1 MIRELIREFN
11 LLISAV
17 GGQGGLTLS
26 RVIANTAV
34 KLGLKVRVG
43 ETLGMSQRG
52 GAVVSF
58 VRIGEDVYSPLIPEG
73 GTDVLIGMEPIE
85 ALRAAKYVGS
95 KTIAVVNLRPIK
107 PVPVNLGLEEYP
119 SIEKIIKLLDKLS
132 GKVLGFD
139 AYEVARRAGLTR
151 AVNSVMLGAAVALKI
166 IPLPREDIL
175 ETLLE
180 TVPRGTEE
188 MNEAAFKLGENIMK
202 ERALV

>member
-1 MIRELIREFN
+1 MIKELN

-26 RVIANTAV
+26 RVIAGAAV
-34 KLGLKVRVG
+34 KMGLKVRVG

-58 VRIGEDVYSPLIPEG
+58 VRMGEDVYSPLIPEREA
-73 GTDVLIGMEPIE
+73 DILIGMEPIE

-95 KTIAVVNLRPIK
+95 KTITIVNTRPIK

-119 SIEKIIKLLDKLS
+119 PI
-132 GKVLGFD
+132 GKVIELLREISGVVIDFD
-139 AYEVARRAGLTR
+139 AYEIARNAGSSR
-151 AVNSVMLGAAVALKI
+151 VVNSVMLGALMALKI
-166 IPLPREDIL
+166 LPIPRETIL

-180 TVPRGTEE
+180 NVPKGTEE
-188 MNEAAFKLGENIMK
+188 INEIAFKLGENQIK
-202 ERALV
+202 EKHH

>member
-1 MIRELIREFN
+1 MVREFN

-26 RVIANTAV
+26 RVIASAAV
-34 KLGLKVRVG
+34 KMGLKVRVG

-58 VRIGEDVYSPLIPEG
+58 VRMGEDVYSPLIPVGEA
-73 GTDVLIGMEPIE
+73 DILIGMEPIE

-95 KTIAVVNLRPIK
+95 KTVTIVNTRPIK

-119 SIEKIIKLLDKLS
+119 SV
-132 GKVLGFD
+132 GKVIELLREISGVVIDFD
-139 AYEVARRAGLTR
+139 AYEVARNAGSSR
-151 AVNSVMLGAAVALKI
+151 VVNSVMLGTLTALKI
-166 IPLPREDIL
+166 LPIPRETVL

-180 TVPRGTEE
+180 NVPKGTEE
-188 MNEAAFKLGENIMK
+188 INEIAFKLGESKIK
-202 ERALV
+202 EKQHR

>member
-1 MIRELIREFN
+1 MVKEFN

-26 RVIANTAV
+26 RVIASAAV
-34 KLGLKVRVG
+34 KMGLKVRVG

-58 VRIGEDVYSPLIPEG
+58 VRMGEDVYSPLIPVGEA
-73 GTDVLIGMEPIE
+73 DILIGMEPIE

-95 KTIAVVNLRPIK
+95 KTVTIVNTRPIK

-119 SIEKIIKLLDKLS
+119 PIEKVIELLKEIS
-132 GKVLGFD
+132 GVVIDFD
-139 AYEVARRAGLTR
+139 AYEIARNAGSSR
-151 AVNSVMLGAAVALKI
+151 VVNSVMLGALTALKI
-166 IPLPREDIL
+166 LPIPRETVL

-180 TVPRGTEE
+180 NVPKGTEE
-188 MNEAAFKLGENIMK
+188 INEIAFKLGENKIK
-202 ERALV
+202 EKHR

>member
-1 MIRELIREFN
+1 MVKEFN

-26 RVIANTAV
+26 RVIASAAV
-34 KLGLKVRVG
+34 KMGLKVRVG

-58 VRIGEDVYSPLIPEG
+58 VRMGEDVYSPLIPVGEA
-73 GTDVLIGMEPIE
+73 DILIGMEPIE

-95 KTIAVVNLRPIK
+95 KTVTIVNTRPIK

-119 SIEKIIKLLDKLS
+119 PIEKVIELLKEIS
-132 GKVLGFD
+132 GLVIDFD
-139 AYEVARRAGLTR
+139 AYEIARNAGSSR
-151 AVNSVMLGAAVALKI
+151 VVNSVMLGALTALKI
-166 IPLPREDIL
+166 LPIPRETVL

-180 TVPRGTEE
+180 NVPKGTEE
-188 MNEAAFKLGENIMK
+188 INEIAFKLGENKIK
-202 ERALV
+202 EKHR

>member
-1 MIRELIREFN
+1 MVREFN

-26 RVIANTAV
+26 RVIASAAV
-34 KLGLKVRVG
+34 KMGLKVRVG

-58 VRIGEDVYSPLIPEG
+58 VRMGEDVYSPLIPVGEA
-73 GTDVLIGMEPIE
+73 DILIGMEPIE

-95 KTIAVVNLRPIK
+95 KTVTIVNTRPIK

-119 SIEKIIKLLDKLS
+119 SV
-132 GKVLGFD
+132 GKVIELLREISGVVIDFD
-139 AYEVARRAGLTR
+139 AYEVARNAGSSR
-151 AVNSVMLGAAVALKI
+151 VVNSVMLGTLTALKI
-166 IPLPREDIL
+166 LPIPRETVL

-180 TVPRGTEE
+180 NVPKGTEE
-188 MNEAAFKLGENIMK
+188 INEIAFELGESKIK
-202 ERALV
+202 EKHR

>member
-1 MIRELIREFN
+1 MIKEFN

-26 RVIANTAV
+26 RVIASAAV
-34 KLGLKVRVG
+34 KIGLKVRVG

-58 VRIGEDVYSPLIPEG
+58 VRMGEDVYSPLIPEG
-73 GTDVLIGMEPIE
+73 ETDVLIGMEPIE

-95 KTIAVVNLRPIK
+95 KTLAIVNTRAIK

-119 SIEKIIKLLDKLS
+119 AIEKVLELLSKLS
-132 GKVLGFD
+132 GKVINFD
-139 AYEVARRAGLTR
+139 AYEIAKRAGSTR
-151 AVNSVMLGAAVALKI
+151 VVNSVMLGAIVASKVLPI
-166 IPLPREDIL
+166 PRETVL

-180 TVPRGTEE
+180 SVPKGTEKI
-188 MNEAAFKLGENIMK
+188 NEAAFKLGENRIK
-202 ERALV
+202 GD